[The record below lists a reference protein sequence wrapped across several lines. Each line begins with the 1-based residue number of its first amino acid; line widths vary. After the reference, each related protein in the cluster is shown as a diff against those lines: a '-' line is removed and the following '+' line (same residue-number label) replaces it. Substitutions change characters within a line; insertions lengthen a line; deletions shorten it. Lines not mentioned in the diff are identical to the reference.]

1 MWAETERDE
10 GSSLPRVAAP
20 LEPHLFVVLEGQ
32 RPTAGGLRC
41 ALGGVDEVRLGRS
54 DARVAEYDGNRLTIG
69 LADSKVSASHARIV
83 RAENGFR
90 IEDAGS
96 TNGTFVNGDRV
107 TRSELADGDFVE
119 IGRSMLRLRVAL
131 PTPGE
136 TPNVTPADETL
147 GLATLLPALAAEHRT
162 LARIA
167 PSRVPVILL
176 GETGTGKEVTARAV
190 HDASQRRGG
199 FVAINC
205 AALTE
210 TLVEAQLFGHTQGAF
225 SGATRDAPGFLRTAD
240 QGTLFL
246 DEIGDL
252 PLASQGV
259 LLRALQEGEVVPVG
273 ATRPIAVDVRVIA
286 ATHRPIE
293 EMVEAGEF
301 RRDLF
306 SRLRAFSHRL
316 WPLRDRREDVGVLVA
331 DILRRTAGNRAD
343 VRFTADA
350 MRALVAHEWGF
361 NVREL
366 VQALARALTLATEG
380 EVGLEHFALPAPT
393 RGSAPPQASDLSP
406 EDGALRETL
415 LLQMRRFDG
424 NVTAVAREMG
434 KATMQVYRW
443 MRKLGIDPKKFR

>member
-1 MWAETERDE
+1 MRAETERDE
-10 GSSLPRVAAP
+10 GSSLPRVAVAR
-20 LEPHLFVVLEGQ
+20 EPHLFVVLEGQ

-41 ALGGVDEVRLGRS
+41 ALGGVDEVRLGRT
-54 DARVAEYDGNRLTIG
+54 DERVAEHDGARLTIG
-69 LADSKVSASHARIV
+69 LPDPKVSATHARIV
-83 RAENGFR
+83 RTGEGFR

-96 TNGTFVNGDRV
+96 TNGTWVNGERV
-107 TRSELADGDFVE
+107 VRRELADGDFVE
-119 IGRSMLRLRVAL
+119 IGRSILRLRLEL
-131 PTPGE
+131 PTPDG
-136 TPNVTPADETL
+136 TPNVSAADETL

-162 LARIA
+162 LARMA
-167 PSRVPVILL
+167 SSRVPVVLL

-190 HDASQRRGG
+190 HDASQRRGP

-252 PLASQGV
+252 PLPSQGV

-273 ATRPIAVDVRVIA
+273 GTRSIGVDLRVIA
-286 ATHRPIE
+286 ATHKPIE
-293 EMVEAGEF
+293 EMVERGEF

-306 SRLRAFSHRL
+306 SRLRAFTHRL
-316 WPLRDRREDVGVLVA
+316 WPLRDRREDLGVLVA
-331 DILRRTAGNRAD
+331 DILRRPAGRRDD

-350 MRALVAHEWGF
+350 TRALVGQDWGF

-380 EVGLEHFALPAPT
+380 ELGTEHFALPATT
-393 RGSAPPQASDLSP
+393 RAPAAAQDTGLSP
-406 EDGALRETL
+406 EDRALRETL
-415 LLQMRRFDG
+415 LGQMRRFDG

-443 MRKLGIDPKKFR
+443 MRRLGIDPKQFR